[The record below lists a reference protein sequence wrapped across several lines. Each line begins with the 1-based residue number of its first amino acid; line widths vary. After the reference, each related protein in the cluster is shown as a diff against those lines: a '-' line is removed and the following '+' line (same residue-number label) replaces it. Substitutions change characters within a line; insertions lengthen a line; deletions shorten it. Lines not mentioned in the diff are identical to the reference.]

1 LSVGC
6 GIIGGWATLLTTNSK
21 GLQMSKF
28 FNSTTT
34 LTTLI
39 QSVDADGVG
48 STYRGYDRF
57 PVGHDY
63 YLESECDV
71 CNGEEAVARL
81 VDTGEAVC
89 GECRQEAVA
98 GGEKVVRL

>member
-1 LSVGC
+1 
-6 GIIGGWATLLTTNSK
+6 
-21 GLQMSKF
+21 MSTF

-48 STYRGYDRF
+48 TTYRGYDRF
-57 PVGHDY
+57 PEGHDY

-81 VDTGEAVC
+81 VDTDEGVC
-89 GECRQEAVA
+89 EDCRQEAKE
-98 GGEKVVRL
+98 GGEKFAKL

>member
-1 LSVGC
+1 
-6 GIIGGWATLLTTNSK
+6 
-21 GLQMSKF
+21 MSKF

-48 STYRGYDRF
+48 STFRGYDRF

-81 VDTGEAVC
+81 VETDEAVC

-98 GGEKVVRL
+98 GGDKVVRL